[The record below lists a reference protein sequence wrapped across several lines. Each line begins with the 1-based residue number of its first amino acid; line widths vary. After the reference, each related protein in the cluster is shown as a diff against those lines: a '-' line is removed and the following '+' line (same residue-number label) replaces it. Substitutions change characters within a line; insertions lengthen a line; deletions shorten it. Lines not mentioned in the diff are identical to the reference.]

1 MIEWILADASFQGSV
16 RFATVGAASEGLSN
30 VRSFEATAYSTFTE
44 AILSYVSLI
53 GIDPRRAGCV
63 LAVPGPAFP
72 GTITIARSR
81 WTFSRDGIARMFG
94 GNAFLL
100 NDMVAVAWSL
110 LEPAAGGIE
119 PFIGTPPRL
128 TDPGRRAVIL
138 LDDGVGAA
146 AVAAEG
152 GMVDIAP
159 AEPGHIGFAPRTR
172 DDLAILDELRPR
184 QTHVSWER
192 VLCESALLSADDVKW
207 AAAAGEFVGDV
218 LLATAA
224 WSGAVLTGRQALR
237 LLAPQAKAAFT
248 ERCAAKSK
256 YSRQLCAI
264 SHGLVRQRDPLAG
277 CLAFLR
283 RRVDHGGAMRSAMV
297 EIPATRLATGTFG

>member
-110 LEPAAGGIE
+110 LDPVAGAIE
-119 PFIGTPPRL
+119 PFVGAPARL
-128 TDPGRRAVIL
+128 TEPGRRAVIL

-146 AVAAEG
+146 AVMAEG

-159 AEPGHIGFAPRTR
+159 AEPGHMGFAPRNR

-184 QTHVSWER
+184 HPQVSWER
-192 VLCESALLSADDVKW
+192 VLCDSTLLAADDVKW
-207 AAAAGEFVGDV
+207 AAVAGEFVGDV
-218 LLATAA
+218 LLSTAA

-237 LLAPQAKAAFT
+237 LLSPQAKAAFT

-256 YSRQLCAI
+256 YARQLAAI
-264 SHGLVRQRDPLAG
+264 PHGIVRQRDPLAG

-283 RRVDHGGAMRSAMV
+283 RRVDQHGGIGPAMAEM
-297 EIPATRLATGTFG
+297 PASRLATGTFG